1 VILPITDS
9 LASMPSHRAQGPANL
24 MGQAQWT
31 GAAIFVALVLRR
43 IDRLIC
49 NAQTSGVIDTAICR
63 VKAVL
68 TDSLDL
74 NVGLLILG
82 VLLGIS
88 LLGYLVV
95 RLMRKA
101 PVYIVDF
108 TVHKPDPR

>member
-1 VILPITDS
+1 
-9 LASMPSHRAQGPANL
+9 MPSHRAQGPASHNL
-24 MGQAQWT
+24 TGQAQWT
-31 GAAIFVALVLRR
+31 GAAILAALVFRR
-43 IDRLIC
+43 IGRLIR
-49 NAQTSGVIDTAICR
+49 NEQTSGLIDTAICR
-63 VKAVL
+63 AKAVL

-82 VLLGIS
+82 VLMGIS
-88 LLGYLVV
+88 LLGYLVM